1 MVRINSVYT
10 RTGDAG
16 ETGLVGGARAPK
28 DDLRIEAYGTVDE
41 LNATIGIVR
50 ATLVGSVAGPR
61 LEPIL
66 ARIQNELFDLGA
78 TLATPDD
85 QRRAKMPSVGA
96 SSIDRLEGE
105 IDDLNDELPELKSFV
120 LPGGGPVSAALHL
133 ARTIGR
139 RAERRVVTLSRE
151 GGLGAFDVPYLN
163 RLSDALF
170 VFGRWAAKQ
179 DGFPEPLWQP
189 AKG

>member
-16 ETGLVGGARAPK
+16 ETGLVGGDRAPK

-41 LNATIGIVR
+41 LNAAI
-50 ATLVGSVAGPR
+50 ALVAAALGDAPSAAR
-61 LEPIL
+61 LAPIL

-78 TLATPDD
+78 TLATPDAT
-85 QRRAKMPSVGA
+85 RRAAMPSVGVE
-96 SSIDRLEGE
+96 SIAKLEEE
-105 IDDLNDELPELKSFV
+105 IDLLNDELPELRSFV

-133 ARTIGR
+133 ARTIAR
-139 RAERRVVTLSRE
+139 RAERRVVTLARA
-151 GGLGAFDVPYLN
+151 GGVGDCDVAYLN
-163 RLSDALF
+163 RVSDALF

-179 DGFPEPLWQP
+179 GGFDEPLWTP
-189 AKG
+189 RKG